1 MKILNEKFRA
11 LNSTTI
17 ENFLKVVPGVFNE
30 DPKENKNLKITCIYA
45 RSRVKYKKKH
55 TGN

>member
-45 RSRVKYKKKH
+45 RSRFKYKKKH
-55 TGN
+55 IGN